1 MMRKVKLVL
10 MAGVLLLLTGC
21 YSDYV
26 HLDYSLHHGAR
37 YNNDSSKIA
46 FVLSKMAYRPAK
58 GMAAM
63 PDGGIPEYLLEEVTI
78 YTLDTASK
86 KIKRVADLDD
96 IAGYTGAYRS
106 SFRIQ
111 LSWADPLLYYTAAPV
126 SDWSFYLEHA
136 ANNEEDSLAIKEL
149 MDKYSKP
156 LVVNTATGKMG
167 RTDTASFAAAL
178 EKSSPADFM
187 KLSNI
192 LKGIPLAELG
202 LQIRLIYPKA
212 DNKYIEETIY
222 LENTS
227 PLSRRAVVEQVIP
240 GLSPDE
246 IRQLLDEMDKYQESL
261 EGQERDEYRRKADEL
276 REMIR
281 ALL

>member
-1 MMRKVKLVL
+1 MMRKVKLVM
-10 MAGVLLLLTGC
+10 MAGVLLSLTAC

-46 FVLSKMAYRPAK
+46 FVLSTMAYRPAK

-63 PDGGIPEYLLEEVTI
+63 PDGGIPEYLLEEVSI
-78 YTLDTASK
+78 YTLDTRNNTISK
-86 KIKRVADLDD
+86 LADVSDL
-96 IAGYTGAYRS
+96 AGITGAYRS
-106 SFRIQ
+106 SLDIQ
-111 LSWADPLLYYTAAPV
+111 VAWDGQLLYFSAAPV
-126 SDWSFYLEHA
+126 SDWSFYLENA
-136 ANNEEDSLAIKEL
+136 ANTKEDSLAINEMEK
-149 MDKYSKP
+149 KYSNP
-156 LVVNTATGKMG
+156 LVTDTKTGK
-167 RTDTASFAAAL
+167 TNTVDSATFAEAL
-178 EKSSPADFM
+178 SNSKKVEFM

-192 LKGIPLAELG
+192 LSGIPLAELG

-212 DNKYIEETIY
+212 DKKYIGETIY

-227 PLSRRAVVEQVIP
+227 PLSRRAVVEQVISEL
-240 GLSPDE
+240 GTDE
-246 IRQLLDEMDKYQESL
+246 IRQLLDEMDEYQESL
-261 EGQERDEYRRKADEL
+261 EGQERDEYIRRADEL